1 MVRSRSASILTI
13 GPQAKRPRTTSSTR
27 NVMPVQ
33 SVRPGLMSAMP
44 PAARTGVRVANEV
57 MATCSVCSKERSARA
72 ERCLDGLR
80 EGEEQADDDREER
93 RAFDEGGRDDH
104 RGADVAGGG
113 RLAGGAL
120 HRGGGEAA
128 DAEAGAEDGEA
139 GAEAGGQE
147 GESDSVHGFFSCLLA
162 CRAGLPGRSFP
173 WRVPRSTTHGRGTP
187 PPRENRGAPSP
198 SPA

>member
-57 MATCSVCSKERSARA
+57 MATDSVCSKERSARA

-80 EGEEQADDDREER
+80 EGEEQRDDDREER
-93 RAFDEGGRDDH
+93 RALDEGGGDDH
-104 RGADVAGGG
+104 RGADVARGG

-120 HRGGGEAA
+120 HRGGGELA
-128 DAEAGAEDGEA
+128 DAEAGADDGEA
-139 GAEAGGQE
+139 GAEAGGE
-147 GESDSVHGFFSCLLA
+147 VTERESGEAGHVRLLM
-162 CRAGLPGRSFP
+162 
-173 WRVPRSTTHGRGTP
+173 RVRGITGPRVS
-187 PPRENRGAPSP
+187 RGACSARLPMAGGRP
-198 SPA
+198 RHV